1 LTKRNVG
8 ATIGRPQN
16 RKKVNKDN
24 KNILKML
31 IPLIGAIIFIY
42 MLYKIISLIIVPTD
56 IVMIENGTIFNEE
69 SATRICYK
77 TWKDC
82 KRK

>member
-1 LTKRNVG
+1 MTKRNVG
-8 ATIGRPQN
+8 ATSGHPQN

-31 IPLIGAIIFIY
+31 IPLISVVISIY
-42 MLYKIISLIIVPTD
+42 ALYKIIKLIVVPTD

-69 SATRICYK
+69 EAVRLCYK
-77 TWKDC
+77 
-82 KRK
+82 R